1 MTAAPM
7 VELTA
12 VPTGPRTAARRGRP
26 ASTTAAPTEALTE
39 AQMAVRTVAQT
50 KAPTSTGR

>member
-1 MTAAPM
+1 M

-12 VPTGPRTAARRGRP
+12 VPTGPRTAAQRGRP
-26 ASTTAAPTEALTE
+26 ASTTAAPTVALTE

-50 KAPTSTGR
+50 EAPTSADR